1 MRIFFTFYFLN
12 MFCHLCFNPHV
23 LCHFFYFFF
32 IMVHFYISL
41 TLNRK
46 THYFVITM
54 TCILEMTLII
64 IFLQDT
70 SITFYVQLYS
80 VIKASTLMLLFFMNN
95 YMFKLFWW
103 ILNYSFVH
111 NMFSKTKTKLP
122 NWCNCERVI
131 MRTKKKS
138 LQITQMAL
146 KT

>member
-1 MRIFFTFYFLN
+1 MRIFFTFFFLN

-46 THYFVITM
+46 THYFVIMM
-54 TCILEMTLII
+54 TRTLYFRNDTNNNFFAGYKYY
-64 IFLQDT
+64 FLCPT
-70 SITFYVQLYS
+70 VFCNKSFHVH
-80 VIKASTLMLLFFMNN
+80 ASFFMNN

-131 MRTKKKS
+131 MRTKKK
-138 LQITQMAL
+138 
-146 KT
+146 

>member
-1 MRIFFTFYFLN
+1 MRIFFTFFFLN

-46 THYFVITM
+46 THYFVIMM
-54 TCILEMTLII
+54 TRILEMTLII

-80 VIKASTLMLLFFMNN
+80 VIKASTFMLLF
-95 YMFKLFWW
+95 LW
-103 ILNYSFVH
+103 ITICLNYSDGYLIILLYTTCFLRL
-111 NMFSKTKTKLP
+111 KL
-122 NWCNCERVI
+122 NYQTDATVNG
-131 MRTKKKS
+131 
-138 LQITQMAL
+138 L
-146 KT
+146 